1 MQRSDQRDCH
11 RATDDASALQM
22 LDVSRGPFSNGEYTF
37 RLAGTR

>member
-1 MQRSDQRDCH
+1 MQRRTADEPSG
-11 RATDDASALQM
+11 LQM